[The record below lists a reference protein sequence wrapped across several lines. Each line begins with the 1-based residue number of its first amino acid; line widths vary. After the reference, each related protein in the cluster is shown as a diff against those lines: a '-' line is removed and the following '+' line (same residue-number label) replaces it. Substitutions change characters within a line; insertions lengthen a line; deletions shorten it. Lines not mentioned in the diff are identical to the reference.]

1 MYQILYWGIFPHFD
15 VIRFPS
21 DLVRDSSETCFYSRD
36 YHIPHPFG
44 YSFEIR
50 FRESSLRYRLILHPN
65 FLADYC
71 WVGDSRLMML
81 DSSFWLC
88 VRYPHW
94 GIFPLF
100 SEVSSCCWMIWLFLS
115 MVIEMFDWFWQI
127 LYCTSDIHPGTYS
140 PFHDEIMLGQ
150 QYIGRMIGVGYLPYD
165 FDIRYYTGAYF
176 LIFFEY
182 PLD

>member
-1 MYQILYWGIFPHFD
+1 MQCIDLACWDIFPHFE
-15 VIRFPS
+15 VTRFMLDS
-21 DLVRDSSETCFYSRD
+21 VRDSLEMCLYSWD
-36 YHIPHPFG
+36 YHIPHHFG

-50 FRESSLRYRLILHPN
+50 FRVSPLRHWSILHSD

-71 WVGDSRLMML
+71 WAEDSWLMML

-94 GIFPLF
+94 GIFPFF

-127 LYCTSDIHPGTYS
+127 LYCTSDIHTGAYS
-140 PFHDEIMLGQ
+140 PLHDEILFTQWYEDGWL
-150 QYIGRMIGVGYLPYD
+150 VSVV
-165 FDIRYYTGAYF
+165 
-176 LIFFEY
+176 
-182 PLD
+182 